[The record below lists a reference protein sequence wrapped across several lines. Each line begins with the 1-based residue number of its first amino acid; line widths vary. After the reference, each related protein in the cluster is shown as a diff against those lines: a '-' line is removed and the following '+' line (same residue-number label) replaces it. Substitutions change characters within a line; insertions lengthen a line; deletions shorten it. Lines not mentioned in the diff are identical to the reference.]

1 MVLLTRLD
9 EHPVRKWSPGLLRA
23 MNALLNIYPDEG
35 LQERRPAVLLQLV
48 RSKGN
53 RLTQSHV

>member
-1 MVLLTRLD
+1 MVLLARLD
-9 EHPVRKWSPGLLRA
+9 EHPVVDKWSPGLLRA

-35 LQERRPAVLLQLV
+35 LQERPAVLQLV
-48 RSKGN
+48 RSEGN

>member
-9 EHPVRKWSPGLLRA
+9 EHPVLNWSPGLLRA
-23 MNALLNIYPDEG
+23 MNALLNIDPDEG
-35 LQERRPAVLLQLV
+35 LQERPAVLQLV

>member
-9 EHPVRKWSPGLLRA
+9 EHPVVDKWSPGLLRA

-35 LQERRPAVLLQLV
+35 LQERPAVLQLV

>member
-35 LQERRPAVLLQLV
+35 LQERPAVLLQLV